1 MKKIRWGIL
10 GTGTIAHKFASDLKF
25 VENAELV
32 AVGSRSFENAK
43 AFADKFNIPLSF
55 GSYEELVNSDKIDIV
70 YIATPNNLHHPN
82 TLLCLNHGKAVLCEK
97 PFALN
102 EKQALEMINLA
113 RGKNLFLMDALWTKF
128 LPHYQKMMEIV
139 KTGIL
144 GDIKVVLANF
154 GFRANAEPDSRLLN
168 PELGGGSLMD
178 IGIYN
183 IFTTLDILGKP
194 DEINVSVNSTEEC
207 IDEQCAVI
215 FKYNNGAMAS
225 LFSSI
230 SANLGTEFEICGTL
244 GRLKLTTPF
253 YDSTSVLEHYV
264 DGEKTIIET
273 EKEDGLGYHYEV
285 RHATNF
291 LLNGMTESSIV
302 PHSDSILLMQT
313 LDQIRSLT
321 GIVFP
326 IEQDSQL
333 NRKP

>member
-25 VENAELV
+25 VENAKLF
-32 AVGSRSFENAK
+32 AVSSRSLENANI
-43 AFADKFNIPLSF
+43 FAEEFNLPLSF
-55 GSYEELVNSDKIDIV
+55 GSYEELAQCDEIDIV

-82 TLLCLNHGKAVLCEK
+82 TLLCLNNGRAVLCEK

-102 EKQALEMINLA
+102 EKQALEMIDLA
-113 RGKNLFLMDALWTKF
+113 HQKNLFLMDALWTKF

-139 KTGIL
+139 KSGIL
-144 GDIKVVLANF
+144 GDIKIVLANF
-154 GFRANAEPDSRLLN
+154 GFRANAEPNSRLLN

-194 DEINVSVNSTEEC
+194 DEINVSINSTEYG
-207 IDEQCAVI
+207 IDEQCAVS
-215 FKYNNGAMAS
+215 FKYNSGAMAN

-230 SANLGTEFEICGTL
+230 SANLSTEVEISGAL

-253 YDSTSVLEHYV
+253 YDSTSVLEYYV
-264 DGEKTIIET
+264 DGKKIVIET
-273 EKEDGLGYHYEV
+273 EKEEGLGYQYEA
-285 RHATNF
+285 RHATNC
-291 LLNGMTESSIV
+291 LLNGLTESSVV

-313 LDQIRSLT
+313 LDKIRSLA

-326 IEQDSQL
+326 TVQDSNL
-333 NRKP
+333 DRKA

>member
-10 GTGTIAHKFASDLKF
+10 GTGTIAHKFASDLKWIK
-25 VENAELV
+25 NAELV
-32 AVGSRSFENAK
+32 AVSSRSLKNAE
-43 AFADKFNIPLSF
+43 FFCREFDVPLSF
-55 GSYEELVNSDKIDIV
+55 GSYEQLAESDEVDIV
-70 YIATPNNLHHPN
+70 YIATPNNLHYEN
-82 TLLCLNHGKAVLCEK
+82 TLLCLHNSKAVLCEK

-139 KTGIL
+139 KNGNVGEIQ
-144 GDIKVVLANF
+144 VVLANF
-154 GFRANAEPDSRLLN
+154 GFRAKAAPDSRLLN
-168 PELGGGSLMD
+168 PAMGGGSLMD

-183 IFTTLDILGKP
+183 IFTTLDILGSP
-194 DEINVSVNSTEEC
+194 DEINVSMNATEKG

-230 SANLGTEFEICGTL
+230 STDLGTEVEICGTR

-253 YDSTSVLEHYV
+253 YDSNSVLEYYA
-264 DGEKTIIET
+264 DGQKTIIET
-273 EKEDGLGYHYEV
+273 EKGEGLGYQHEAQ
-285 RHATNF
+285 HATDC
-291 LLNGMTESSIV
+291 LLAGITESTII
-302 PHSDSILLMQT
+302 PHADTITLMQT
-313 LDQIRSLT
+313 LDKIRTLA

-326 IEQDSQL
+326 NE
-333 NRKP
+333 